1 MASEE
6 CKTVAPIKTAVRSV
20 TKASDV
26 REDNALF
33 LQPYSNWEQFL
44 MPGPLSVAI
53 LGEIIFLSAGQDFAI
68 DKGMPKEGFKF
79 MKYPKSFRTSLVQVS
94 NEGWEAF
101 QIAHKN
107 MDQIRLLSVTV
118 PTDMKDVVKFFM
130 QKNPKYTE
138 DFLPI
143 PLNSI
148 KSTTDKCLK
157 LSTVV
162 EEKFNAVI
170 RLINELLEACTSSKG
185 DYDKQLH
192 EIQFEKERAAM
203 QEEASKERKAMI
215 EKHHQKLEAQMKE
228 AKEDYKASMDSIPV
242 GWDAVGM
249 AMAETLVNGFS
260 AFISGSVLKAFSGES
275 SNKCHNSSSRNDHNN
290 TYPNSA
296 EGVEND
302 IIYKAETLQN
312 VIQHIRPFLN
322 EDNKINLSKLNSA
335 DGADMLSYCKK
346 SLDDLQQK
354 ATDGMDCKEKHT
366 ALMICKAGIGICEE
380 LVTMGKSKQVDKN
393 KMADLAVKIK
403 QVMQKSITFT
413 SLSKGKT
420 GSMGL
425 TASPPHIATAQP
437 AEGLSGVQTA
447 SLNARIKVDQSAAQ
461 LRASQEMYEKSFEN
475 IMENNKE
482 LQQVLETLK
491 RCNVQEIDFNTTV
504 EMLLKGLD
512 ALGRVKEQ
520 WGKMVLFFTMMSNL
534 IESSLN
540 PSLLK
545 FTEYSQNIS
554 GYSPNQ
560 LTQDLLYTQISHA
573 TNIASLVHMIAETYV
588 QVSTHHLMDR
598 INCLGK
604 LLGLDPKRDIIN
616 NVFQSLTALLMEEV
630 DWKGTQTGTEWE
642 WEHEMFG
649 SDCDEASKAREDL
662 VKMNKEFYEKCVQTR
677 IDRIN
682 NSVKILLSTVT
693 TEEMKGKSLLQRFPA
708 RCFAKA
714 DEGSSYGLWENPG
727 PTTEAGS
734 WQMSGSRSQSLTR
747 RQNLEDEAQAVGP
760 IKANDEQGFI
770 VSATTHPTSS
780 SADMGKVGN
789 EYFASGFTKR
799 RTYELGKGSCGLRQ
813 YEIKKGMGLGV
824 LKSIKVDMSS
834 EYDWIYRRL
843 LKETKWENTG
853 AQMKIFASS
862 LLTDQVM
869 EDWRAI
875 NIACSKEE
883 IRIIQDPGAPNVI
896 NIPPLYF

>member
-1 MASEE
+1 MASED
-6 CKTVAPIKTAVRSV
+6 CKTVAPIKMAVRSV
-20 TKASDV
+20 TKASDI

-53 LGEIIFLSAGQDFAI
+53 LGEIIFLSAGEDFAI

-79 MKYPKSFRTSLVQVS
+79 IKYPKSFRTSLVQVS

-118 PTDMKDVVKFFM
+118 PTDMKDVVKFLM

-148 KSTTDKCLK
+148 KSTADKCLM
-157 LSTVV
+157 LSTAV

-215 EKHHQKLEAQMKE
+215 EEHHQKLEAQMKE

-242 GWDAVGM
+242 GWDAVNM
-249 AMAETLVNGFS
+249 SMAETLVNGVS
-260 AFISGSVLKAFSGES
+260 AFISGSVMKAIFSRES
-275 SNKCHNSSSRNDHNN
+275 SNICHNSSSRNDHNTN
-290 TYPNSA
+290 PNSA

-312 VIQHIRPFLN
+312 VIQNIQPFLSTG
-322 EDNKINLSKLNSA
+322 KTINLSKLNGA
-335 DGADMLSYCKK
+335 DGADILSFCKQ
-346 SLDDLQQK
+346 SLDGLQQK

-366 ALMICKAGIGICEE
+366 ALMICEAGIGICEE
-380 LVTMGKSKQVDKN
+380 LVTMGKSKQADIN

-447 SLNARIKVDQSAAQ
+447 SLNARIKVEQSAAQ

-475 IMENNKE
+475 IKENNKE
-482 LQQVLETLK
+482 LQQILETLK

-545 FTEYSQNIS
+545 FTQYSEKIS

-598 INCLGK
+598 VNSLGK
-604 LLGLDPKRDIIN
+604 LLGLDPNRDKIK
-616 NVFQSLTALLMEEV
+616 F
-630 DWKGTQTGTEWE
+630 DR
-642 WEHEMFG
+642 EHEKFG
-649 SDCDEASKAREDL
+649 SDCDEASKAIEVL
-662 VKMNKEFYEKCVQTR
+662 VQKNKDQYKKRVQAR
-677 IDRIN
+677 IDALN
-682 NSVKILLSTVT
+682 NSVQASLS
-693 TEEMKGKSLLQRFPA
+693 PA
-708 RCFAKA
+708 TP
-714 DEGSSYGLWENPG
+714 E
-727 PTTEAGS
+727 
-734 WQMSGSRSQSLTR
+734 
-747 RQNLEDEAQAVGP
+747 
-760 IKANDEQGFI
+760 
-770 VSATTHPTSS
+770 
-780 SADMGKVGN
+780 
-789 EYFASGFTKR
+789 
-799 RTYELGKGSCGLRQ
+799 
-813 YEIKKGMGLGV
+813 EIK
-824 LKSIKVDMSS
+824 
-834 EYDWIYRRL
+834 E
-843 LKETKWENTG
+843 
-853 AQMKIFASS
+853 
-862 LLTDQVM
+862 
-869 EDWRAI
+869 
-875 NIACSKEE
+875 
-883 IRIIQDPGAPNVI
+883 IQDAVQGGIQEGFVETAEEVI
-896 NIPPLYF
+896 NDFY

>member
-6 CKTVAPIKTAVRSV
+6 CKTVAPIKMAVRSV

-53 LGEIIFLSAGQDFAI
+53 LGEIIFLSAGEDFAI
-68 DKGMPKEGFKF
+68 DKGMPEEGFKF
-79 MKYPKSFRTSLVQVS
+79 MKYPKSFRASLVQVS

-107 MDQIRLLSVTV
+107 MDQIRLLSVMV
-118 PTDMKDVVKFFM
+118 PTDMKDVVKFLM
-130 QKNPKYTE
+130 QKNPKFTE

-148 KSTTDKCLK
+148 KSTADKCLK

-162 EEKFNAVI
+162 EDKFNAVI
-170 RLINELLEACTSSKG
+170 CLINELLEACTSSKG
-185 DYDKQLH
+185 VYEEQLR
-192 EIQFEKERAAM
+192 EIKNEKERAEM
-203 QEEASKERKAMI
+203 QEKASKERKAMI
-215 EKHHQKLEAQMKE
+215 EEHHKKLEAQMKE

-242 GWDAVGM
+242 GWDAM
-249 AMAETLVNGFS
+249 KMSMAETLVNAVS
-260 AFISGSVLKAFSGES
+260 AFISGRMFKALFSGES
-275 SNKCHNSSSRNDHNN
+275 SNKCHNSSSRNYHNN

-312 VIQHIRPFLN
+312 VIQNIHPFLK

-335 DGADMLSYCKK
+335 DGAKMLSYCKQ

-354 ATDGMDCKEKHT
+354 ATDGVDCKEKHT
-366 ALMICKAGIGICEE
+366 ALKICEAGIGICED
-380 LVTMGKSKQVDKN
+380 LVTMGKSKQVGKN

-403 QVMQKSITFT
+403 QVMQDSITFT
-413 SLSKGKT
+413 SRSKGKT

-425 TASPPHIATAQP
+425 TASPPHIATSQP
-437 AEGLSGVQTA
+437 AEGPSGVQTA
-447 SLNARIKVDQSAAQ
+447 SLNARIKVEQSAAQ

-545 FTEYSQNIS
+545 FTEYSEKIS
-554 GYSPNQ
+554 GYSPDQ
-560 LTQDLLYTQISHA
+560 LTQDLLYTQISQA

-588 QVSTHHLMDR
+588 QISTHHLMDR
-598 INCLGK
+598 VNSLGK
-604 LLGLDPKRDIIN
+604 LLGLDPNRDR
-616 NVFQSLTALLMEEV
+616 FKF
-630 DWKGTQTGTEWE
+630 DR
-642 WEHEMFG
+642 EHEKFG
-649 SDCDEASKAREDL
+649 SDCDEASNAIEVL
-662 VKMNKEFYEKCVQTR
+662 VQKNKDQYKKRVQAR
-677 IDRIN
+677 IDTLN
-682 NSVKILLSTVT
+682 NSVQALLP
-693 TEEMKGKSLLQRFPA
+693 PA
-708 RCFAKA
+708 T
-714 DEGSSYGLWENPG
+714 P
-727 PTTEAGS
+727 
-734 WQMSGSRSQSLTR
+734 
-747 RQNLEDEAQAVGP
+747 
-760 IKANDEQGFI
+760 
-770 VSATTHPTSS
+770 
-780 SADMGKVGN
+780 
-789 EYFASGFTKR
+789 
-799 RTYELGKGSCGLRQ
+799 
-813 YEIKKGMGLGV
+813 
-824 LKSIKVDMSS
+824 
-834 EYDWIYRRL
+834 
-843 LKETKWENTG
+843 
-853 AQMKIFASS
+853 
-862 LLTDQVM
+862 
-869 EDWRAI
+869 
-875 NIACSKEE
+875 EE
-883 IRIIQDPGAPNVI
+883 IQEIQDSVQGGIQEGFVETAEEVI
-896 NIPPLYF
+896 NDFY